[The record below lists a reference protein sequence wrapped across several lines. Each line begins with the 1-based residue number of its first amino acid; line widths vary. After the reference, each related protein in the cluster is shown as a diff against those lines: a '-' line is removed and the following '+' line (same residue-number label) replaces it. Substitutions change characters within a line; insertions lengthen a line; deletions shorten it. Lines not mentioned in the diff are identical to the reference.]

1 MMKLER
7 RETSKYDACTSA
19 NSRKCLRTQWKH
31 WSRAPAHACP
41 TIFFPPGLKDGIIT
55 ALTDANYTNKNYN
68 NIRWNTLESE
78 EMTKVRT
85 ITRKYKSL
93 DVIEFSTQTLALLG
107 QNFHGSDS
115 KVDYR
120 LSIKGRMIRKKN
132 MGGERKIQD
141 RVWERQKGRSL
152 VNPNRIY
159 LVPWWSSRVSLHLKG
174 VRNGQAV
181 LERIKEAG

>member
-1 MMKLER
+1 MMHVHLPTQVNAFELSKKTDLEHQL
-7 RETSKYDACTSA
+7 T
-19 NSRKCLRTQWKH
+19 
-31 WSRAPAHACP
+31 PAQQ
-41 TIFFPPGLKDGIIT
+41 FFPPGLKDGIIT

-120 LSIKGRMIRKKN
+120 LSIKGRMIRKKT
-132 MGGERKIQD
+132 GEGRERYRIGYGSD
-141 RVWERQKGRSL
+141 RREEV
-152 VNPNRIY
+152 
-159 LVPWWSSRVSLHLKG
+159 
-174 VRNGQAV
+174 
-181 LERIKEAG
+181 